1 VTEQRASPFPHRGS
15 FEDAMTTTNQSEG
28 SPPDPADLLAP
39 LLAAMA
45 AIAAGDEMPRQSV
58 EQALAQLEE
67 QGWMLRGP
75 VERIWA
81 GERRNELLTAG
92 LDAQDAALVE
102 HLLALIAVDE
112 AASSVPLPQSDGSP
126 SGGSASSDAL
136 TEIAAA
142 AEGLLMPS
150 ESDYP
155 FEPFRWDGP
164 APLTPETLRTHLDLP
179 PDAPVEMRDAMALL
193 DQLAAEQDWFGAEE
207 RAVAARFAT
216 LRDTI
221 ASKLTDVVLYRI
233 GTTRITLII
242 AGRDPGGDLVGLRTM
257 VVET

>member
-1 VTEQRASPFPHRGS
+1 
-15 FEDAMTTTNQSEG
+15 MTTTDQSEG
-28 SPPDPADLLAP
+28 SPLDPADLLAP

-45 AIAAGDEMPRQSV
+45 AIAAGDELPRQAV

-92 LDAQDAALVE
+92 LDAHDTDLVE
-102 HLLALIAVDE
+102 HLLALIAADE
-112 AASSVPLPQSDGSP
+112 AASPAPLSQSDGSP
-126 SGGSASSDAL
+126 SDAPESSDAL
-136 TEIAAA
+136 AAIAAA

-164 APLTPETLRTHLDLP
+164 TPLTPEALRAHLDLP
-179 PDAPVEMRDAMALL
+179 PDAPIETRDAMALL

-207 RAVAARFAT
+207 RTVAARFAA

-221 ASKLTDVVLYRI
+221 AAKLTDVVLYRI